1 MRCHLILSLFIL
13 FTALFQSACTP
24 VTVVPEVTE
33 DEIAHEKARLK
44 RSYLKDR
51 FDEEERV
58 LNIGYPILK
67 AGLEFCEEGV
77 WTTGLRVWNIN
88 SFDFSRYRD
97 FAEDEFSLDRGLKVK
112 YVIKG
117 FPADKAGVKKDA
129 HILAV
134 DGKDLK
140 KGSGALRS
148 YTKAMDKNE
157 KASVRYLIEQNGIVR
172 EYDVPKVAVCKSPI
186 VYHADDGAVNAYAD
200 GKAIH
205 FTRGIVNFIDN
216 DDELAN
222 VMGHELA
229 HNIMHHIDKGKI
241 NRAIGRGAGYM
252 LDVFTT
258 VVTGYESDTF
268 ESYGLFGGH
277 MVHSPLFEIEADYVG
292 YYITARAGYDIDQG
306 YKFFERLASLYGASS
321 IDYTTTHPADAERI
335 VISKKIIAEIKEKQ
349 AKDHVLIPNVDP
361 AEWSRRNL
369 DYAHGQDHYNR

>member
-1 MRCHLILSLFIL
+1 M
-13 FTALFQSACTP
+13 
-24 VTVVPEVTE
+24 
-33 DEIAHEKARLK
+33 
-44 RSYLKDR
+44 
-51 FDEEERV
+51 
-58 LNIGYPILK
+58 
-67 AGLEFCEEGV
+67 
-77 WTTGLRVWNIN
+77 
-88 SFDFSRYRD
+88 
-97 FAEDEFSLDRGLKVK
+97 
-112 YVIKG
+112 
-117 FPADKAGVKKDA
+117 
-129 HILAV
+129 

-229 HNIMHHIDKGKI
+229 HNIMHHIDKGEI

-252 LDVFTT
+252 LDFFTT

-277 MVHSPLFEIEADYVG
+277 MAHSPLFEIEADYVG

-335 VISKKIIAEIKEKQ
+335 VIGKKIIAEIKEKQ

>member
-1 MRCHLILSLFIL
+1 MRGHLILSLFIL

-148 YTKAMDKNE
+148 YTKAMDK
-157 KASVRYLIEQNGIVR
+157 
-172 EYDVPKVAVCKSPI
+172 
-186 VYHADDGAVNAYAD
+186 
-200 GKAIH
+200 
-205 FTRGIVNFIDN
+205 
-216 DDELAN
+216 
-222 VMGHELA
+222 
-229 HNIMHHIDKGKI
+229 
-241 NRAIGRGAGYM
+241 
-252 LDVFTT
+252 
-258 VVTGYESDTF
+258 
-268 ESYGLFGGH
+268 
-277 MVHSPLFEIEADYVG
+277 
-292 YYITARAGYDIDQG
+292 
-306 YKFFERLASLYGASS
+306 
-321 IDYTTTHPADAERI
+321 
-335 VISKKIIAEIKEKQ
+335 
-349 AKDHVLIPNVDP
+349 
-361 AEWSRRNL
+361 
-369 DYAHGQDHYNR
+369 